1 MSMDKTI
8 VGLFGA
14 MAALASLDTAQAA
27 TEAAPKPTEITAAKS
42 FAELLDPIPNAL
54 TRLRAADE
62 AAANAPKADEGVQVA
77 QFFYH
82 HHHHHHHRWYH
93 HHHHHRWYPPRGYY
107 HHHHH
112 HHHRYWRGY

>member
-1 MSMDKTI
+1 MDKTM
-8 VGLFGA
+8 VGVFGA

-27 TEAAPKPTEITAAKS
+27 TEPAAAPTELTAAKS

-54 TRLRAADE
+54 ATLRAAD
-62 AAANAPKADEGVQVA
+62 AAAASTPKVEGVQVA
-77 QFFYH
+77 QYYYYYH
-82 HHHHHHHRWYH
+82 HH
-93 HHHHHRWYPPRGYY
+93 